1 MGTLPPNRN
10 LAFAGA
16 LLAELVRAGLRDVG
30 ISPGSRSAPLAIAA
44 AQQDGLQRSVH
55 IDERSGAFHALGLAR
70 ASRRPVALICTSGTA
85 AANFYP
91 AVIEA
96 HYARVPLLVLSADR
110 PPELRDWGA
119 GQTIDQVRLYG
130 SHVRWFA
137 EAPTPETS
145 LLRYARALAG
155 RAFAVA
161 QGPPAGPVH
170 LNLPFREPL
179 DPQIVPGDC
188 SEELA
193 RTDPLGAEGRAAKTY
208 VEVSRATRSPDPQD
222 LETLLDCVREHP
234 RGVVLCG
241 PMDAEA
247 EFGERVSA
255 LARAAGWPLLVDG
268 VSSLRGGPHAKDA
281 PLVSSAD
288 LLVRDPAFAAEHAP
302 SCVLHFGD
310 TPTSK
315 ALRGWLDAKPPAEFL
330 RVDPDGSWHDP
341 THLASRVICADP
353 ARVCRSLTAA
363 LSPAQRD
370 STWLRAFLSA
380 EARAAAALS
389 RLIEAES
396 ELLEPQLVR
405 DMAAVLPE
413 DALLYVSNSMPVRD
427 LDAFLPTS
435 ARRLRVL
442 SNRGAAGIDGMVSS
456 ALGAAAAGVGN
467 VTLLV
472 GDVALAHDLSGLFA
486 AQRLGISLRV
496 VVIDNGGGGIFSFLP
511 IAGYGKR
518 VEFDELFLTP
528 PALDIEATARAAGAR
543 YTRITTRAQLRGC
556 LEESADA
563 PGLEVL
569 HVPVDRERNVSAFRT
584 LVAEVGAAWREDE
597 G

>member
-1 MGTLPPNRN
+1 M
-10 LAFAGA
+10 AFAGA
-16 LLAELVRAGLRDVG
+16 LIAELVRAGLRDVG

-44 AQQDGLQRSVH
+44 AQQGGLRRSVH
-55 IDERSGAFHALGLAR
+55 IDERSAAFHALGLAR

-119 GQTIDQVRLYG
+119 GQTIDQTRLYG

-179 DPQIVPGDC
+179 DPRVVPGDC
-188 SEELA
+188 SEDLA
-193 RTDPLGAEGRAAKTY
+193 QRDPLGAVGRAAKTY
-208 VEVSRATRSPDPQD
+208 VEVSRATRSPDARD
-222 LETLLDCVREHP
+222 LEALRDCVHEHP

-247 EFGERVSA
+247 EFGESISA
-255 LARAAGWPLLVDG
+255 LARAAGWPLLADG
-268 VSSLRGGPHAKDA
+268 LSSLRGGPHAKDA
-281 PLVSSAD
+281 PLVSTAD
-288 LLVRDPAFAAEHAP
+288 LLVRDEVFAAEHAP
-302 SCVLHFGD
+302 SCVIHFGD
-310 TPTSK
+310 APTSK
-315 ALRGWLDAKPPAEFL
+315 ALRGWLDAQPPAEFL

-341 THLASRVICADP
+341 THLASRVISADP
-353 ARVCRSLTAA
+353 ALVCRSLAAA
-363 LSPAQRD
+363 LSPARMD
-370 STWLRAFLSA
+370 SAWLRAFLSA

-389 RLIEAES
+389 RRIEADS

-405 DMAAVLPE
+405 DVAAVLPE

-435 ARRLRVL
+435 PRRLRVL
-442 SNRGAAGIDGMVSS
+442 SNRGAAGIDGMISS
-456 ALGAAAAGVGN
+456 ALGAAAAGVGP

-486 AQRLGISLRV
+486 ARRLGLSLRV

-511 IAGYGKR
+511 IAEYGER
-518 VEFDELFLTP
+518 VAFDELFLTP
-528 PALDIEATARAAGAR
+528 PALDLEATARAAGAH
-543 YTRITTRAQLRGC
+543 YTRVETRAQLRGC

-563 PGLEVL
+563 TGLEVL
-569 HVPVDRERNVSAFRT
+569 HVPVNRERNVETFRA
-584 LVAEVGAAWREDE
+584 LVAEVGSAWREDE